1 MKQASPTLNWDFLEI
16 LPTVPLIIVMLQG
29 TKSKKSP
36 AAEPVEQDCK
46 EVQHREP
53 GWGEGRAGG
62 GGGGPPRLPQ
72 EGAQWETTKEHQ
84 HRYRIFLIF

>member
-1 MKQASPTLNWDFLEI
+1 
-16 LPTVPLIIVMLQG
+16 MLQG

-72 EGAQWETTKEHQ
+72 EGAQ
-84 HRYRIFLIF
+84 